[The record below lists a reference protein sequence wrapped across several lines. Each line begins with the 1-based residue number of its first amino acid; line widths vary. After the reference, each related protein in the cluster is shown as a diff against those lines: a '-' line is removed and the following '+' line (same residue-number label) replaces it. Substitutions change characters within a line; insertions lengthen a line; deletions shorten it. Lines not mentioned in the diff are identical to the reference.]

1 MMVKREPVI
10 GPASAN
16 STATI
21 DRRANVLLRCASFR
35 MRHAASAKAVFSIHR
50 QHTLCFAPVRCCAIP
65 ASCAC
70 SIDHCE
76 EKISR
81 RRNNAHAIFKIT
93 RRGMTYARRTKLLP
107 TMQSKRPDPFDVPL
121 MFSKAL
127 TPYSS
132 TTIGICCNGKFS
144 MPAIIKSL
152 LMPRNMTLGSSVP
165 FQEFASISVP

>member
-1 MMVKREPVI
+1 MLETQSKRPDPFDVLT
-10 GPASAN
+10 PLMF

-21 DRRANVLLRCASFR
+21 DRRANVLLRCASFG

-93 RRGMTYARRTKLLP
+93 RRGMTYARWTKLLP
-107 TMQSKRPDPFDVPL
+107 ELWVDCVLNFRKWFRSSGGRPKSMDAAAETRGHNRAISK
-121 MFSKAL
+121 
-127 TPYSS
+127 
-132 TTIGICCNGKFS
+132 
-144 MPAIIKSL
+144 
-152 LMPRNMTLGSSVP
+152 TLVNSNSR
-165 FQEFASISVP
+165 S